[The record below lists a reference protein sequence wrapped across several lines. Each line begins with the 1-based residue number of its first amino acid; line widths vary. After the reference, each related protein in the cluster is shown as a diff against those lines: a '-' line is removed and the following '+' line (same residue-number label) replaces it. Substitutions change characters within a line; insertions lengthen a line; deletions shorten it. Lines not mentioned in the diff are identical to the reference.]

1 MGLLGFSGLKVIVG
15 LGHTASTG
23 TQTDPPPT
31 PNHGPIGKIQ
41 KELLSMNNANLM
53 KSPQS
58 SWSTTMA
65 RLSSKAGVV
74 ATVVIDSS
82 LGSVIQTSGHYSIS
96 HSKSSQS
103 ANSARPATENG
114 LGQLATGSSD
124 LEELAEMVWKYVKST
139 EALIA
144 DIDSEV

>member
-1 MGLLGFSGLKVIVG
+1 MDQS
-15 LGHTASTG
+15 
-23 TQTDPPPT
+23 
-31 PNHGPIGKIQ
+31 
-41 KELLSMNNANLM
+41 
-53 KSPQS
+53 SPQS

-124 LEELAEMVWKYVKST
+124 LEELAAMVWKYVKST

-144 DIDSEV
+144 DIDSEDEIKLLRLRTRKHELVIAPDPKYILVVVHEISGV